1 MEGRIGSQTEKRQ
14 NEIKELQIDKQRR
27 TNRDGQIDR
36 RTETDKLKDIKT
48 EGENVMKPKGCEK
61 DGQTER

>member
-48 EGENVMKPKGCEK
+48 KDENVMKPKGYEK

>member
-1 MEGRIGSQTEKRQ
+1 MEGRIGSQTEKRK
-14 NEIKELQIDKQRR
+14 NGIKELQIDKQRR

-48 EGENVMKPKGCEK
+48 KDENVMKPKGYEK

>member
-27 TNRDGQIDR
+27 TNRDGQTDR
-36 RTETDKLKDIKT
+36 RKETDKLKDIKT
-48 EGENVMKPKGCEK
+48 KGKNVIKTIKG
-61 DGQTER
+61 QWER